1 MLGAVQD
8 GNKFNLS
15 WWKIL
20 GDGRAAWGSSSWTDL
35 CWANR
40 NGLGHHLERNSAASH
55 WCFKI
60 STYGW
65 EKCYELLSWLSVYK
79 RDCLIGIY
87 DLFLFLGMSWI
98 TVETP
103 QNERVYQLTVGINAL
118 WLLTM
123 EGEVEKIVHLVAD
136 KFNLDFWIC

>member
-98 TVETP
+98 TCWNSSKRKSLPTYCW
-103 QNERVYQLTVGINAL
+103 YQCTLAAHYGGRGRKNCPFSS
-118 WLLTM
+118 W
-123 EGEVEKIVHLVAD
+123 
-136 KFNLDFWIC
+136 